1 MSITSEQ
8 YRQMNKKGGK
18 RNRAKKGKFNNITTF
33 YDGKRFDSKKE
44 CERYKELKNKNV
56 FDLKCQVKFPITIND
71 VKVCSY
77 IADFTYV
84 DHKGNMVVEDV
95 KSEVTRKLPV
105 YRLKKK
111 LMKAVY
117 GVEIKEV

>member
-1 MSITSEQ
+1 MNITSEE
-8 YRQMNKKGGK
+8 YKEILKKKPHATKKK
-18 RNRAKKGKFNNITTF
+18 RGKFNNIHTF

-44 CERYKELKNKNV
+44 CERYKELKQKKV
-56 FDLKCQVKFPITIND
+56 ADLKCQVKFPIEINK

-77 IADFTYV
+77 IADFTYI